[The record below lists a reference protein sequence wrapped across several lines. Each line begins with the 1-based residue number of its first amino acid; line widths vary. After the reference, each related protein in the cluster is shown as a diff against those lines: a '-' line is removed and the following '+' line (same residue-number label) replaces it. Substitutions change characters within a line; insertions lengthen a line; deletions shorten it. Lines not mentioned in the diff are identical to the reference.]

1 MEISALWVW
10 MTDVCFLAYRVL
22 NLLPPNVATFFIMK
36 RIFITA
42 AVAAF
47 MAGGVAY
54 AQQPAGSP
62 EGGISAKMLSEI
74 SKGYEGNASD
84 RAIRNALAGTSI
96 ATLAVNAENAAMI
109 DTHFSD
115 RVKTKGI
122 TDQQSSGRCWL
133 FTGLN
138 VLRAKMIDKYDL
150 PGMEFSQNY
159 LFFYDQLEK
168 ANLFLQGVIDTRD
181 LPFDDRKVDWLFS
194 NPLSDGGQFTGVSN
208 LIVKYGVVPS
218 EAMPENYQSNNT
230 SNMGNL
236 LKLKLREDGLALRA
250 AAAEG
255 CKDAKLRQMK
265 VAQLSEIY
273 RMLALCLGEP
283 VKEFEWKG
291 KTYTPKSFYDEF
303 IGEDLENNYV
313 MIMNDPCREYG
324 KVYEIDY
331 DRHVYDGHNWLY
343 INLPVERIK
352 EMAIA
357 SIKDNTAMYFSC
369 DVGKFLD
376 RKKGV
381 LDIANFD
388 YESLMGVS
396 FGMDKKQRVQTH
408 ASGSS
413 HAMTLI
419 AVDVCE
425 ETGKPVKWMV
435 ENSWGPA
442 SGYQGCL
449 IMTDEW
455 FNEYM
460 FRLVVEKKYV
470 PADVLKML
478 EQTPVQLPAWDPMF
492 APEE

>member
-1 MEISALWVW
+1 MKNF
-10 MTDVCFLAYRVL
+10 FLTA
-22 NLLPPNVATFFIMK
+22 AFAAFFIYVPMS
-36 RIFITA
+36 
-42 AVAAF
+42 
-47 MAGGVAY
+47 
-54 AQQPAGSP
+54 AQQPAGNP
-62 EGGISAKMLSEI
+62 QGGISAEMLEAI
-74 SKGYEGNASD
+74 SSGYEGDAD
-84 RAIRNALAGTSI
+84 DKAIRNALAGTSI
-96 ATLAVNAENAAMI
+96 ATLAINADNAAMI

-122 TDQQSSGRCWL
+122 TDQKSSGRCWL

-138 VLRAKMIDKYDL
+138 VLRAKMIDKYGL

-168 ANLFLQGVIDTRD
+168 ANLFLQGVIDTKA
-181 LPFDDRKVDWLFS
+181 LPFEDRKVDWLFS

-208 LIVKYGVVPS
+208 LIVKYGLVPS
-218 EAMPENYQSNNT
+218 DAMPETFQSNNT
-230 SNMGNL
+230 SQMATL
-236 LKLKLREDGLALRA
+236 LKLKLREDGLNLRKAYEEGA
-250 AAAEG
+250 AALEKRSKKERELG
-255 CKDAKLRQMK
+255 YQKLDGVLQAMK
-265 VAQLSEIY
+265 VEQLSDIY

-283 VKEFEWKG
+283 VKEFEWTRCDLDG
-291 KTYTPKSFYDEF
+291 NVVSRKTYTPKSFYDEF

-313 MIMNDPCREYG
+313 MVMNDPCREYG

-343 INLPVERIK
+343 VNLPVERIK

-357 SIKDNTAMYFSC
+357 SIKDNVAMYFSC

-388 YESLMGVS
+388 YESLMGVK
-396 FGMDKKQRVQTH
+396 FGMDKKERVMTH

-419 AVDVCE
+419 AVDVCP

-442 SGYQGCL
+442 SGYKGCL

-470 PADVLKML
+470 PADVLQML
-478 EQTPVQLPAWDPMF
+478 EQAPVQLPAWDPMF

>member
-1 MEISALWVW
+1 
-10 MTDVCFLAYRVL
+10 
-22 NLLPPNVATFFIMK
+22 MK
-36 RIFITA
+36 RFILTA
-42 AVAAF
+42 AFAAMF
-47 MAGGVAY
+47 IGHSAM

-62 EGGISAKMLSEI
+62 EGGISAAMLEEI
-74 SKGYEGNASD
+74 SGSYAGDAADK
-84 RAIRNALAGTSI
+84 AIRNALAVTPI
-96 ATLAVNAENAAMI
+96 PTLATNAENAAMI

-115 RVKTKGI
+115 RVRTKGI

-168 ANLFLQGVIDTRD
+168 ANLFLQGVIDTKD
-181 LPFDDRKVDWLFS
+181 LPIEDRKVDSMFS

-208 LIVKYGVVPS
+208 LITKYGLVPA
-218 EAMPENYQSNNT
+218 EAMPETYQANNT
-230 SNMGNL
+230 SQMATL
-236 LKLKLREDGLALRA
+236 LKLKLREQGLELREA
-250 AAAEG
+250 AAKGAN
-255 CKDAKLRQMK
+255 AKKLQAMK
-265 VAQLSEIY
+265 VDQLKDIY

-283 VKEFEWKG
+283 VKEFEWIRCDKSNKIVSR

-303 IGEDLENNYV
+303 IGEDLENNYI

-331 DRHVYDGHNWLY
+331 DRHVYDGHNWVY

-369 DVGKFLD
+369 DVGKFANS
-376 RKKGV
+376 KKGV
-381 LDIANFD
+381 LDINNFD
-388 YESLMGVS
+388 YESLMGVT
-396 FGMDKKQRVQTH
+396 FGMDKKERVQTH

-419 AVDVCE
+419 AVDIVD
-425 ETGKPVKWMV
+425 GKPVKWMV

-442 SGYQGCL
+442 SGYQGNY

-478 EQTPVQLPAWDPMF
+478 DQKPIQLPAWDPMF
-492 APEE
+492 APEQ

>member
-1 MEISALWVW
+1 MA
-10 MTDVCFLAYRVL
+10 VL
-22 NLLPPNVATFFIMK
+22 CAG
-36 RIFITA
+36 
-42 AVAAF
+42 AF
-47 MAGGVAY
+47 
-54 AQQPAGSP
+54 AQKPAGAP
-62 EGGISAKMLSEI
+62 EGGISVEMLEEI
-74 SKGYEGNASD
+74 SRGYEDSASD
-84 RAIRNALAGTSI
+84 RAIRNALAQNHIG
-96 ATLAVNAENAAMI
+96 TLAMNAENAAMM

-115 RVKTKGI
+115 RVRTKGI
-122 TDQQSSGRCWL
+122 TDQKSSGRCWL

-138 VLRAKMIDKYDL
+138 VLRAKMIDKYGL

-168 ANLFLQGVIDTRD
+168 ANLFLQGVIDTRA
-181 LPFDDRKVDWLFS
+181 LPFEDRKVDWLFS
-194 NPLSDGGQFTGVSN
+194 NPLNDGGQFTGVSN
-208 LIVKYGVVPS
+208 LITKYGLVPA
-218 EAMPENYQSNNT
+218 EAMPETYQANNT
-230 SNMGNL
+230 SQMSNL
-236 LKLKLREDGLALRA
+236 IKLKLREYGLELRA
-250 AAAEG
+250 AYAEG
-255 CKDAKLRQMK
+255 AKEKTLQDMK
-265 VAQLSEIY
+265 VKQLSEVY

-283 VKEFEWKG
+283 VKEFEWTRCDKDDKVVSR

-343 INLPVERIK
+343 VNLPIERIK

-357 SIKDNTAMYFSC
+357 SIKDNVAMYFSC
-369 DVGKFLD
+369 DVGKFYD
-376 RKKGV
+376 KKKGT
-381 LDIANFD
+381 LDLANFD
-388 YESLMGVS
+388 YESLMGVE
-396 FGMDKKQRVQTH
+396 FGMDKKERVQTH

-419 AVDVCE
+419 AVDVCP
-425 ETGKPVKWMV
+425 ETGKSVKWMV
-435 ENSWGPA
+435 ENSWGPT
-442 SGYQGCL
+442 SGYKGCL

-478 EQTPVQLPAWDPMF
+478 DQKPVQLPAWDPMF